1 MAPLGSHRPQIRH
14 PRWIVRLRGGEH
26 RGAWHLWGHMRP
38 EFAIVARIAFGHHGR
53 VSRRQLMAEGIDAE
67 QIKRWLRDGRLHPVH
82 RGVYAVGHVAPSMH
96 GDYSGAVLAGGGG
109 ARLSHAPAAHV
120 FKLTRGKRPPP
131 PEITVPT
138 TAHRRRPGI
147 VIHRVKAL
155 HPYDV
160 TVHEGIPIT
169 SVPRV
174 LLDMAPRLS
183 ATSRT
188 PSSPSCNSTACR
200 SRARTSTSRATRSTA
215 TGPSTASRSSC
226 SPSASTPPAT
236 PSRRTSR
243 AAAAHSTSPTRTATS
258 SSAPTPP
265 PPSCVSGSRSLRS
278 PRARRARTRRARAP
292 STRRSGST
300 SRPAA

>member
-1 MAPLGSHRPQIRH
+1 
-14 PRWIVRLRGGEH
+14 
-26 RGAWHLWGHMRP
+26 MRP
-38 EFAIVARIAFGHHGR
+38 ELAILTRLAFEHHGR
-53 VSRRQLMAEGIDAE
+53 VNRRQLMAEGIDAE
-67 QIKRWLRDGRLHPVH
+67 QIKRWLRGGRLHAVH

-109 ARLSHAPAAHV
+109 AKLSHAPAAHV

-183 ATSRT
+183 PAKLGRACHEAWVHYNTTPAHVEACIARNPHKPGIAKLRYALGSDITLSDLEDGFLKLLAHHGLPLPRT
-188 PSSPSCNSTACR
+188 NIDVKGDKVDCHWPQHGLTVELLSYR
-200 SRARTSTSRATRSTA
+200 FHATRDAFEKDVARRRRSQHVAYTYGDVVERASDTA
-215 TGPSTASRSSC
+215 ADLGQRLAL
-226 SPSASTPPAT
+226 
-236 PSRRTSR
+236 
-243 AAAAHSTSPTRTATS
+243 TRLA
-258 SSAPTPP
+258 
-265 PPSCVSGSRSLRS
+265 
-278 PRARRARTRRARAP
+278 PRA
-292 STRRSGST
+292 
-300 SRPAA
+300 